1 MGPALPRVSGALG
14 ATMVP
19 NARPLGDDAGLA
31 ARVVTEAGDIDV
43 LIAHLTL
50 PARSTQVADVDDA
63 EWRHVFAHMV
73 DP

>member
-1 MGPALPRVSGALG
+1 MIDQPAQKSRYK
-14 ATMVP
+14 
-19 NARPLGDDAGLA
+19 
-31 ARVVTEAGDIDV
+31 AGDIDV